1 MAAPEDTRYRVR
13 LSVPRSGGWRAW
25 GQVSGR
31 FERLLAEQQSAAVA
45 DAHIESETRRGR
57 DYVRVTI
64 SVAVRAPDVAHALAT
79 AWWVFRK
86 AASDDAAGWDM
97 AAATAEVQPEVKLCG
112 AAEGRHA
119 RGGAEL
125 DARVPCACHA
135 HQLLSM
141 IRSHPRR
148 VMTHRACSGEG
159 WVIVRGWDTVR
170 LSREVG
176 PCCGDSGRGG
186 GT

>member
-31 FERLLAEQQSAAVA
+31 FERLLAQQQSAAVA
-45 DAHIESETRRGR
+45 GAHIESETRRGR

-97 AAATAEVQPEVKLCG
+97 AAATAEVQPEARLSGPV
-112 AAEGRHA
+112 EGQHA
-119 RGGAEL
+119 RGGRGSREPHPARGR
-125 DARVPCACHA
+125 RVPYVYGD
-135 HQLLSM
+135 LLELG
-141 IRSHPRR
+141 R
-148 VMTHRACSGEG
+148 VDERGVAAYDRVVE
-159 WVIVRGWDTVR
+159 VVRGDEGQVT
-170 LSREVG
+170 S
-176 PCCGDSGRGG
+176 
-186 GT
+186 

>member
-31 FERLLAEQQSAAVA
+31 FERRLGEQQSAAVA

-64 SVAVRAPDVAHALAT
+64 SIAVRAPDVAHALAT

-97 AAATAEVQPEVKLCG
+97 AAATAEVQPEGRLCG
-112 AAEGRHA
+112 PAEGQHTRGGRGSHEPHPA
-119 RGGAEL
+119 RGR
-125 DARVPCACHA
+125 RVPHVDGD
-135 HQLLSM
+135 LLELG
-141 IRSHPRR
+141 R
-148 VMTHRACSGEG
+148 VDQRGVAADDRA
-159 WVIVRGWDTVR
+159 VKVVRGD
-170 LSREVG
+170 EG
-176 PCCGDSGRGG
+176 
-186 GT
+186 